1 MGSVQSRAA
10 PEVRGQ
16 GRGHGCGGSEV
27 QLVEQLSGGVAA
39 LPSVRT
45 CTFHP
50 TPRDGAACS
59 RELADCL
66 ESGVCPTLGHL
77 SGVREDEG

>member
-1 MGSVQSRAA
+1 M
-10 PEVRGQ
+10 
-16 GRGHGCGGSEV
+16 
-27 QLVEQLSGGVAA
+27 
-39 LPSVRT
+39 PSVRT